1 MNRPARLATHLAP
14 TDRPEQTAARNERG
28 GVEGRSAVE
37 TLYRAFS
44 IIALGLV
51 MSAGTA
57 CNRTKVAQCN
67 RLIQTVNQQEERL
80 RPQMNQTSQSGDP
93 AQIDAL
99 AAAFERSGREINS
112 VQLTDPQLQN
122 LSRQYQAVITRF
134 VTVSRAMAAAAR
146 AQNPEGIQAAMP
158 QLTAI
163 ENESNAVTDRINQYC
178 GAQ

>member
-1 MNRPARLATHLAP
+1 MHRPATVIRLALLAFAL
-14 TDRPEQTAARNERG
+14 TG
-28 GVEGRSAVE
+28 GS
-37 TLYRAFS
+37 
-44 IIALGLV
+44 
-51 MSAGTA
+51 A

-99 AAAFERSGREINS
+99 AAAFERSGREINA

-122 LSRQYQAVITRF
+122 LSRQYQAVINRF
-134 VTVSRAMAAAAR
+134 VTVSRGMAAAAR
-146 AQNPEGIQAAMP
+146 AQNVEGIQQAMP
-158 QLTAI
+158 QLTQI
-163 ENESNAVTDRINQYC
+163 ENDSNAVTDRINQYC